1 MSIKIE
7 KLEHV
12 YALNTSFAY
21 AALKGVDLELKEGKV
36 TAIIGATGS
45 GKSTLVQHL
54 NALLLPTAGKITFLD
69 REINAE
75 QKPTKLKSLR
85 KQVGLV
91 FQFPEYQLF
100 EETILKD
107 VAFGPKN
114 FGASEEEANL
124 AAKKALAMVGIDAS
138 YYERSPLDLSGG
150 QKRRV
155 AIAGILAMDPDVLV
169 LDEPTA
175 GLDPQGAQQMMT
187 LFSRLNKEFNKTV
200 LVVTHDM
207 EHVLNYCDEVVVMV
221 DGKVHLHEEVS
232 KFFQDTSLLKQLNI
246 LPPAVVRARE
256 LLNAKG
262 FNIPSD
268 VLSLEAL
275 ADEIRK
281 EVKHHE

>member
-124 AAKKALAMVGIDAS
+124 AAKKALSMVGIDAS

-232 KFFQDTSLLKQLNI
+232 KFFQDTSLLKELNI